1 MVIYCIKNRKG
12 SIDVRIPLSKT
23 ANQKYLTLPEQF
35 KLTETMVTKLAKTKT
50 GITVESFSYS
60 DVNGKNVAPKDLKGK
75 VVLIDLLA
83 TWCGPCLAQEP
94 HWKKIY
100 EEYKDKGVAFVG
112 ISIDKNNSK

>member
-1 MVIYCIKNRKG
+1 M
-12 SIDVRIPLSKT
+12 
-23 ANQKYLTLPEQF
+23 PEQF

-50 GITVESFSYS
+50 GIPVESFSYS

-94 HWKKIY
+94 IGKKFMKNTKIKALHLLAY
-100 EEYKDKGVAFVG
+100 QSTKIKANEKPMGRKKKHKGNPTAFR
-112 ISIDKNNSK
+112 S